1 MNFFKF
7 LFFTV
12 LFATF
17 ANAGLINAISLT
29 INNEPITL
37 YEIHKIRTIY
47 KVSVDEAIDL
57 LIQQRLE
64 ESEIKRLGIVV
75 DDFDVKEEIKKIAS
89 SNSLSVFDFLDM
101 LKSRGID
108 KDDYEKELKEK
119 LKKQMLYRKIVS
131 QRAQRPSDEEMLRYY
146 KNNKDEFSS
155 PELFE
160 VTKYIS
166 SSKEAL
172 LEAIKNP
179 MKKFQEVNVIDE
191 KIETKN
197 INPKLLYILNKTKEA
212 SFTPVITI
220 ADNFVAF
227 YIKKKL
233 DIKTLPFD
241 EVKNEI
247 FAKLA
252 NKREKEI
259 IREYFDK
266 IKAEANI
273 RMIRKPSS

>member
-160 VTKYIS
+160 V
-166 SSKEAL
+166 
-172 LEAIKNP
+172 
-179 MKKFQEVNVIDE
+179 
-191 KIETKN
+191 KN
-197 INPKLLYILNKTKEA
+197 ISPHQKRHCLKL
-212 SFTPVITI
+212 
-220 ADNFVAF
+220 
-227 YIKKKL
+227 
-233 DIKTLPFD
+233 
-241 EVKNEI
+241 
-247 FAKLA
+247 
-252 NKREKEI
+252 
-259 IREYFDK
+259 
-266 IKAEANI
+266 
-273 RMIRKPSS
+273 